1 MSRSHG
7 KDSIVFV
14 KKENERKDKE
24 KSKEERGGVKE
35 EEEWGGVG
43 VGYVYLLDLV
53 ARSLGEN
60 SWPHISPPNGI
71 SSFSAADTQH

>member
-1 MSRSHG
+1 MFRSYG
-7 KDSIVFV
+7 KDFIVFV

-53 ARSLGEN
+53 VRSFGEN
-60 SWPHISPPNGI
+60 FWLYILFLNGI
-71 SSFSAADTQH
+71 FSFLVVDI